1 MQHREAT
8 DGPGATLRPATSPG
22 ELSPGQRWTVLATA
36 FLGWMFAGL
45 EISSFVL
52 LARPAM
58 LDMLAVQSGSA
69 EAVVGD
75 WFAWF
80 QCAFLLGA
88 ASGGWLFGWL
98 GDRAGRTRA
107 MALSI
112 LCYSLVTG
120 VS

>member
-1 MQHREAT
+1 MPR
-8 DGPGATLRPATSPG
+8 DGSSPPLEPVPLDLTPAG
-22 ELSPGQRWTVLATA
+22 NALSSFQRWTVLLAA
-36 FLGWMFAGL
+36 FLAWMFAGL

-58 LDMLAVQSGSA
+58 LDMLASQLQSSPS
-69 EAVVGD
+69 EAQVGD

-88 ASGGWLFGWL
+88 AAGGWLFGWL

-107 MALSI
+107 MARVF
-112 LCYSLVTG
+112 CVTRW
-120 VS
+120 